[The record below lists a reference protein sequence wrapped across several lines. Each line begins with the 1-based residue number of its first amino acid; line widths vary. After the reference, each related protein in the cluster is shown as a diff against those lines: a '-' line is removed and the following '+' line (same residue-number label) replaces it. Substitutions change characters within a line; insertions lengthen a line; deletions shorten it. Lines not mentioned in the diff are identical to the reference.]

1 MHSLTF
7 TTYAAILDPVTGL
20 GVLLLP
26 DQVAEAYY
34 AEPLPPGV
42 DNQAMFWLDEDE
54 YVAVMRQLG
63 SIGWAL
69 PEDEDGQ
76 AAWFDA
82 GPTDCCGRT
91 MINLRGLDA
100 TDPDRGLQKLIGACR
115 QIQDLAAAACCG
127 EKAVAETLTG
137 LARVVS

>member
-7 TTYAAILDPVTGL
+7 PSYAAVLDPVTGL

-26 DQVAEAYY
+26 DRLAEECSTDSLLDGSDLRTNA
-34 AEPLPPGV
+34 
-42 DNQAMFWLDEDE
+42 WLNEDE
-54 YVAVMRQLG
+54 YVLVMRQLG

-69 PEDEDGQ
+69 PEDEEGRPT
-76 AAWFDA
+76 WFDA

-91 MINLRGLDA
+91 MINLHGLDA
-100 TDPDRGLQKLIGACR
+100 TDPDRGLQKLINSCR

-127 EKAVAETLTG
+127 EREVAES
-137 LARVVS
+137 LADPAWVG

>member
-7 TTYAAILDPVTGL
+7 ASYAAVLDPVTGL

-26 DQVAEAYY
+26 DQFAEDCSTDTLLDGARS
-34 AEPLPPGV
+34 AL
-42 DNQAMFWLDEDE
+42 WLNEDE
-54 YVAVMRQLG
+54 YVLVMRQLG

-69 PEDEDGQ
+69 PEDEEGRPT
-76 AAWFDA
+76 WFDA

-91 MINLRGLDA
+91 MINLHGLDA
-100 TDPDRGLQKLIGACR
+100 TDPDRGLQKLINSCR

-127 EKAVAETLTG
+127 ERELAELLTAP
-137 LARVVS
+137 ARVT